1 MSEVETKTRY
11 IYGCDAIG
19 QYFRNPSTFKE
30 AKSAGHW
37 AFRMASQGALPGVFR
52 MGKNWVLDV
61 EAAEKAIA
69 QKCGID
75 AETCSK

>member
-1 MSEVETKTRY
+1 MGVTP
-11 IYGCDAIG
+11 IG
-19 QYFRNPSTFKE
+19 QYFRPSSNLAE
-30 AKSAGHW
+30 AKKASFW
-37 AFRMASQGALPGVFR
+37 ALRKANQGSLPGVFR